1 LLFGLPPLPPLPNT
15 TTCFLVLNFPKLAI
29 LVGEKLENNS
39 ANSRKNVNNKKIV
52 KILK

>member
-1 LLFGLPPLPPLPNT
+1 MFFGFEFSN
-15 TTCFLVLNFPKLAI
+15 LAI
-29 LVGEKLENNS
+29 FVGEKLEKNS